1 MLLKFGINYGDQLTK
16 FGTNYQLTNEKMVA
30 FAAIEDI
37 ILLRLVIFF

>member
-37 ILLRLVIFF
+37 LLRLVIFF